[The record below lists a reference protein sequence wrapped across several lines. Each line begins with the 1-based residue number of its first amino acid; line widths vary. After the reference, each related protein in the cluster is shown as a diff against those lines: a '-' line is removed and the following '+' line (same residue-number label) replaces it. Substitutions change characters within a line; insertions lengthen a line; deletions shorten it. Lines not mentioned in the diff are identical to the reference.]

1 MNNVERIPPLIV
13 RDGSSL
19 HKAMQGMKIA
29 ILGGEPF

>member
-1 MNNVERIPPLIV
+1 MNNVESVPPLIV

-19 HKAMQGMKIA
+19 YKATQGMKIA